1 MDRGLVGLMLVALI
15 NNALGVVVGFIL
27 LLQGRFLLGGIF
39 VALGILG
46 VIYGRIC
53 LKEEID
59 R

>member
-1 MDRGLVGLMLVALI
+1 MERGLVGLMLVALI
-15 NNALGVVVGFIL
+15 NNALGIVAGFIL

-46 VIYGRIC
+46 VIYGRIY